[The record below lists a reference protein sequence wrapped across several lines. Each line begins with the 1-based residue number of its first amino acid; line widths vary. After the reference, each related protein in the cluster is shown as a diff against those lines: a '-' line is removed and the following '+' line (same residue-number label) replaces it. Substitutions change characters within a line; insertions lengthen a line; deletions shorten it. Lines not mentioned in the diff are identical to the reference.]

1 MKINLDID
9 VKLKDIF
16 VDIRAPKLDKKVS
29 KIMRALENEKLEK
42 LTAYKNSKIYLINVE
57 EVYCFYTEARKVY
70 LFTESDSF
78 YIKHTLLELEERLRG
93 TSMIRVSKGVI
104 INMDKV
110 LNFEQMFNG
119 NLIVNFENGKKEYV
133 SRRYL
138 RNIKEYLNIGGK

>member
-16 VDIRAPKLDKKVS
+16 INIRAPKLDKKVS
-29 KIMRALENEKLEK
+29 QIMNILEEERLKK
-42 LTAYKNSKIYLINVE
+42 LTAYKDSKIYLINIE

-70 LFTESDSF
+70 LYTEKDSF
-78 YIKHTLLELEERLRG
+78 YIKHTLLELEERLKG
-93 TSMIRVSKGVI
+93 TSIIRVSKGVI

-119 NLIVNFENGKKEYV
+119 NLVVNFENGKKEYV

-138 RNIKEYLNIGGK
+138 KNIKEYLNMGGN